1 MPLFRRKPWH
11 ERLAR
16 QGGLDAGQEP
26 QPVDTTPRWGEVGIH
41 GVSRPR
47 RWDAVV
53 MAQAPDLEGDSVEF
67 VVLPDGSV
75 LLDEEIP
82 EEVVEPIVEEFD
94 DLIDPTYRVEAVRRH
109 EDVWA
114 AAAKRIDV
122 AELPDAQGEELNL
135 TMQDGSRTLLVDGSP
150 EFGSVPAL
158 ERVAGERY
166 ESYVALAKRLDGD
179 LWEVRITPL

>member
-1 MPLFRRKPWH
+1 MPLFRRKPLH

-16 QGGLDAGQEP
+16 QGVLDAQEP
-26 QPVDTTPRWGEVGIH
+26 QPVDTTPRWGEAGIH

-53 MAQAPDLEGDSVEF
+53 MAQAPDLQGDSVQF
-67 VVLPDGSV
+67 VVLSDGSV

-82 EEVVEPIVEEFD
+82 EEAVEPIVEEFD
-94 DLIDPTYRVEAVRRH
+94 ELVEPTYRVEAVRRH

-114 AAAKRIDV
+114 AAAKRIEV
-122 AELPDAQGEELNL
+122 AELPNAQGEELSL
-135 TMQDGSRTLLVDGSP
+135 TMQDGSRTLLVDGRP

-158 ERVAGERY
+158 ERIAGERY
-166 ESYVALAKRLDGD
+166 ESYVALGTRLDAD

>member
-1 MPLFRRKPWH
+1 VALFRRKPLH

-16 QGGLDAGQEP
+16 QGGLEAAEP
-26 QPVDTTPRWGEVGIH
+26 QPVDTTPRWGETGIH

-53 MAQAPDLEGDSVEF
+53 MARAPELKGDSVQF
-67 VVLPDGSV
+67 VVLPDGSM

-82 EEVVEPIVEEFD
+82 EEAVEPIVEELD
-94 DLIDPTYRVEAVRRH
+94 ELVEPTYRVEAVRRH

-114 AAAKRIDV
+114 AAAKRIEIV
-122 AELPDAQGEELNL
+122 ELPDAQGEELTL
-135 TMQDGSRTLLVDGSP
+135 TMQDGSRTLTVDGRS

-158 ERVAGERY
+158 ERIAGERY
-166 ESYVALAKRLDGD
+166 ESYVADGSRLDAD
-179 LWEVRITPL
+179 LWEVRISPL